1 MPVRLTL
8 VLALATALLVSAC
21 GGGEE
26 ESRAVPAAAKSEAAC
41 PAEWRAGWQELA
53 DRIAAPVYCPGWIPQ
68 PLTGELDGQWNNI
81 YSVDESDR
89 SYLLGFTWY
98 EVGSGEVH
106 VNLRG
111 YPESTEIPT
120 CRETTTSGGKTRR
133 KNVPCFTDSQGSKRI
148 AGFDVTVYTRNRGA
162 DQWHVLYAW
171 EEDGALYTLSQHV
184 APPTPYAR
192 VISNLE
198 RMLRS
203 LVRVEPQTA

>member
-8 VLALATALLVSAC
+8 MLALAIALLVPAC
-21 GGGEE
+21 GGEE
-26 ESRAVPAAAKSEAAC
+26 ESRARPVAVKSEAAC

-89 SYLLGFTWY
+89 SYLVGFTWY

-111 YPESTEIPT
+111 YPEATDIPT
-120 CRETTTSGGKTRR
+120 CKETTTSAGKTRR
-133 KNVPCFTDSQGSKRI
+133 KNVPCFADAQGSKRI
-148 AGFDVTVYTRNRGA
+148 GDFDVTVYTRNRGA

-171 EEDGALYTLSQHV
+171 EEDGALYTVSQHV
-184 APPTPYAR
+184 ASPTPYAR

-198 RMLRS
+198 RMVRS
-203 LVRVEPQTA
+203 LVRVEPKTA

>member
-1 MPVRLTL
+1 MPVRLT
-8 VLALATALLVSAC
+8 VLLVSVIVLLLPAC
-21 GGGEE
+21 AEGE
-26 ESRAVPAAAKSEAAC
+26 ESRARPVAAKTEPAC
-41 PAEWRAGWQELA
+41 PPEWRAGWQELA
-53 DRIAAPVYCPGWIPQ
+53 NRIAAPVYCPSWLPQ

-120 CRETTTSGGKTRR
+120 CRETTTSAGKTRR
-133 KNVPCFTDSQGSKRI
+133 KDVPCFTDAQGSKPI

-171 EEDGALYTLSQHV
+171 EADGGLYTLSQHV
-184 APPTPYAR
+184 ASPTPYAR

-198 RMLRS
+198 RMIRS